1 MRTSKKTRTN
11 QEWLADLRS
20 EGAPFDQALTDLT
33 EIILSGLPYALSKW
47 LPAEDPRFAPL
58 AEEVVQETI
67 LRVLSK
73 LDTFKGLSQFTTWVY
88 TIAVRVALTELRR
101 ARWKE
106 VSLEEF
112 LAGRNPG
119 DEPRELAHQ
128 DDVDV
133 EKALQKKE
141 ALAVLSQVIEE
152 TLTEKQRLALVAV
165 ALKGVPMSV
174 VAQRMDMTRNALYK
188 LTHDARQKLKS
199 QLEKE
204 GLSTQEM
211 FKVFEQ

>member
-47 LPAEDPRFAPL
+47 LPADDPRFAPL